1 MDILSIP
8 TPFLVFDERLM
19 HQELEKLRKAIDDF
33 WPNTIIA
40 YSVKTNSLPYLAKF
54 FSSNSVCAEV
64 VSEDEYDMVKECGYG
79 SHNIICNGP
88 VKSYSFVSKLMEE
101 GTIINVDSHREI
113 EYAIRYAQ
121 NNPSKQYKVGVR
133 VNVDIES
140 SFPSESKAGLHG
152 SRFGFCMLNG
162 EFKKAIE
169 ALRNNN
175 IIINGLHLHVSTST
189 RRVEIYEWLTH
200 MFINFVEN
208 YQLHDVEYFDIG
220 GGFYG
225 GIPDKPQWEDYLKS
239 ISRILHESSFEDKSL
254 SIIIEP
260 GVSLLAGAFS
270 YYSSVIDVK
279 DTNRTRFVV
288 TDGSR
293 IHIDP
298 FFHKTQ
304 YFYDIISN
312 NKSGNK
318 IKEQVV
324 VGFTCLEYDD
334 IMILNNCDEL
344 KEGDI
349 IRYDKLGAYTISLSP
364 LFISYFPAVYAINPR
379 GDVQI
384 VRERWS
390 SKEFIQKS
398 IIS

>member
-1 MDILSIP
+1 MDIFSIP
-8 TPFLVFDERLM
+8 TPFFLFDERAM
-19 HQELEKLRKAIDDF
+19 YQELTKLKKAIDFF

-54 FSSNSVCAEV
+54 FSCNEVYAEV
-64 VSEDEYDMVKECGYG
+64 VSEDEYDLVKECGYG
-79 SHNIICNGP
+79 SRNIVCNGP
-88 VKSYSFVSKLMEE
+88 IKSYSFVSKLMEE
-101 GTIINVDSHREI
+101 GTIINMDSHREV
-113 EYAIRYAQ
+113 EYAVRYAQ
-121 NNPSKQYKVGVR
+121 NNPSKQYKVGIR
-133 VNVDIES
+133 VNVDVES
-140 SFPSESKAGLHG
+140 SFPSESKAGFHG
-152 SRFGFCMLNG
+152 SRFGFCMLND
-162 EFKKAIE
+162 ELKKAINF
-169 ALRNNN
+169 LRDGN

-189 RRVEIYEWLTH
+189 RRVEIYEWLTRL
-200 MFINFVEN
+200 FVHIVEDN
-208 YQLHDVEYFDIG
+208 QLHDIEYFDIG

-225 GIPDKPQWEDYLKS
+225 GLPDKPQWGDYLKS
-239 ISRILHESSFEDKSL
+239 ISKILHENGFKNESL
-254 SIIIEP
+254 SLIIEP

-298 FFHKTQ
+298 FFHKTS
-304 YFYDIISN
+304 YYYDIISK

-318 IKEQVV
+318 TTEQVV

-334 IMILNNCDEL
+334 IMTLNDSDEL
-344 KEGDI
+344 KKGDI
-349 IRYDKLGAYTISLSP
+349 IRYDKLGAYTLSLSP
-364 LFISYFPAVYAINPR
+364 LFISFFPAVYTINQHGGVR
-379 GDVQI
+379 V